1 MPKRFLSLY
10 DDKSNDDDIES
21 IYNILTE
28 EDYLSNSK
36 TLDILMD
43 EHYTTFLLKLED
55 SINITCDNFKNNNK
69 THTFLN
75 KDEFGYYY
83 MDILDIIYKYIEK
96 QYDISIFEFQDKLLY
111 DIFYEEEKKEL
122 IKTKKVNIKN
132 NIKNNNV
139 FDWNTKTYKK

>member
-1 MPKRFLSLY
+1 MPKRFLNLY
-10 DDKSNDDDIES
+10 DDKSNDDIES

-43 EHYTTFLLKLED
+43 EHYTTFILKLED
-55 SINITCDNFKNNNK
+55 SINIICDNFKNNNK

-132 NIKNNNV
+132 NIKKNNV